1 MKRKMKHGGQ
11 TVRHKIQTAIH
22 EETEAIKDYRAD
34 AKKVDP
40 KTAKL
45 FRHIAKDEV
54 HHKKEL
60 KKRLVKS
67 SQK

>member
-1 MKRKMKHGGQ
+1 MNK
-11 TVRHKIQTAIH
+11 TVKKVKTAIH
-22 EETEAIKDYRAD
+22 EEHEAIKDYRKD

-45 FRHIAKDEV
+45 FRHIAKDET

-60 KKRLVKS
+60 GKRLNQLNK
-67 SQK
+67 